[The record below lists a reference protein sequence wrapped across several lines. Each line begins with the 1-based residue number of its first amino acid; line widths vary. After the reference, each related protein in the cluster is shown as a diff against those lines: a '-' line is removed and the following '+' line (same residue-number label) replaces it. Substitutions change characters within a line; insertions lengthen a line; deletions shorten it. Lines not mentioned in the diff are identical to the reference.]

1 MKYIKRF
8 KEINESK
15 SSLHSRFEDLAGS
28 VLKVLK
34 YTKIPTDNGYLLN

>member
-1 MKYIKRF
+1 MKYLKKF
-8 KEINESK
+8 NQLKESK